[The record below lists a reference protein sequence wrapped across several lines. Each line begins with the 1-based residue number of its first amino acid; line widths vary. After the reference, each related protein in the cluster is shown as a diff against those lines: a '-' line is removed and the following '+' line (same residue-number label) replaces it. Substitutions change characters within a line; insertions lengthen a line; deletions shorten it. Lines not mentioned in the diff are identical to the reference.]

1 MSTATVTT
9 ALYIHAPQEISMSQW
24 DRLQQIRELRDRS
37 LSVPE
42 LARRLHMAC
51 ADVQQALILLKRRY
65 P

>member
-1 MSTATVTT
+1 
-9 ALYIHAPQEISMSQW
+9 MSQW

-37 LSVPE
+37 LSVQE

-51 ADVQQALILLKRRY
+51 ADVQQALAELKRRY